1 MIETISLKWG
11 CNGGYQIDI
20 QSMEVLHPT
29 KEKATDTFAEG
40 KRICGRIKK
49 SAFKI
54 SQITYRL
61 LC

>member
-49 SAFKI
+49 SALK
-54 SQITYRL
+54 
-61 LC
+61 